1 MINSPLV
8 TVYITNYNY
17 GSFIKEAIESVLN
30 QSFQDFEIIIID
42 DGSTDN
48 SKSIIESYSGH
59 QKIKIIFQQN
69 KGLNITNNIALR
81 VAQGKY
87 IMRLDADDYLDKNA
101 LLVMTNILEKDES
114 LGLVFP
120 DYYIVDVKGEIL
132 SLEKRHNFDK
142 DVSLLDQPAHG
153 ACTMIR
159 KKFLQMIGGYDEQ
172 YRCQD
177 GYELWIKFTSKFKV
191 TNTDTALFF
200 YRRHGSNLTTN
211 ENRILDTRALIK
223 NNYVEKNI
231 STTGSEILIIP
242 IRGSKH
248 KGTDIGL
255 LPLGNK
261 KTIDWLVNEALLAQ
275 RISKVIVSSPSED
288 IKKHLNKHYNNNPK
302 IIFHQ
307 RDESLARLNK
317 PLNETLFQI
326 MDLPEIKNINPNI
339 LVIRSIEYPFVKC
352 TTIDDFINSMYIFKT
367 DSMISVREENITFFQ
382 HDGSGMKPILNQE
395 KFSKLEREAIYKH
408 AGGVTAVTIDH
419 LRKGE
424 KLISGK
430 VGHIVIDQRS
440 SLGLKTNLDRKI
452 AELLIRSEENK

>member
-101 LLVMTNILEKDES
+101 LLVMTNILEKDVS

-132 SLEKRHNFDK
+132 SLEKRHDFDK
-142 DVSLLDQPAHG
+142 EVSLLDQPAHG

-177 GYELWIKFTSKFKV
+177 GYELWIKFTTKFKV
-191 TNTDTALFF
+191 TNTDTALFY

-231 STTGSEILIIP
+231 DYTGSDILIIP

-248 KGTDIGL
+248 KGTDIAL
-255 LPLGNK
+255 LPLGNQ
-261 KTIDWLVNEALLAQ
+261 KTIDWVIKEALLAKK
-275 RISKVIVSSPSED
+275 ISKIIVSSPSED
-288 IKKHLNKHYNNNPK
+288 IKEHLKKNYSNNPK
-302 IIFHQ
+302 VIFH
-307 RDESLARLNK
+307 RREEPFARLNK

-339 LVIRSIEYPFVKC
+339 IVIRSIEYPFVKS

-419 LRKGE
+419 LRNGE

-452 AELLIRSEENK
+452 AELLIQSEENK